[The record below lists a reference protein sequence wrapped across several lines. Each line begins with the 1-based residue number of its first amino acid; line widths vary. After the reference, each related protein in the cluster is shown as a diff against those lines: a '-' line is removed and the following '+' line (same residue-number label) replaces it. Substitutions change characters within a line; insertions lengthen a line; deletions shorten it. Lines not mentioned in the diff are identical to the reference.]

1 VAVPGSAPASGA
13 SAQESAMEEWKPIE
27 TAPKDGRQIRV
38 KRDDSEET
46 VVWAH
51 ALNDWAVGRQPRELE
66 RATLLSWEP
75 THWRPVHP

>member
-1 VAVPGSAPASGA
+1 
-13 SAQESAMEEWKPIE
+13 MEEWKPID

-51 ALNDWAVGRQPRELE
+51 ALNDWAIGRQPRELE

-75 THWRPVHP
+75 THWRPFHP